1 LLALDADVLDR
12 KLEMFASL
20 GAELDLDVAYAGK
33 ALLVGAL
40 AKRLIGTSLSLD
52 VCSLGEL
59 VVAERAG
66 FPAAR
71 IVMHGCGKS
80 DEELSAAV
88 AGRVGRLVIDH
99 RTELER
105 LVELAS
111 QARPLEVFLRVN
123 SGIEAHTHAYVRTG
137 GEDSKFGFA
146 LGDVVAASARVAQ
159 ARGLRLGGLHSHL
172 GSQLFDEQ
180 PYRASLLAMLEVYA
194 EARAGATS
202 LGEVIVGGGF
212 GVDSRP
218 GSPQSDPRAIVT
230 SLAALNRERSSEL
243 GMPPPRLG
251 IEPGRAIVAEA
262 GTSLYRVLAVK
273 DQGSRRFV
281 IIDGGLGDNPRPALY
296 GAYHHP
302 RLAAGR
308 SSAERQTTVCGRS
321 CENDELV
328 TAPLPSDIAAG
339 DVLAF
344 LTTGAYT
351 FSMASNYNRF
361 PRPALVFAGG
371 GSHRAVVRR
380 ESNEDLMRTDL
391 DA

>member
-1 LLALDADVLDR
+1 MTQQDPRVAPAVTGGRSPLRRRVDDV
-12 KLEMFASL
+12 E
-20 GAELDLDVAYAGK
+20 
-33 ALLVGAL
+33 
-40 AKRLIGTSLSLD
+40 
-52 VCSLGEL
+52 
-59 VVAERAG
+59 
-66 FPAAR
+66 AA
-71 IVMHGCGKS
+71 IMTG
-80 DEELSAAV
+80 
-88 AGRVGRLVIDH
+88 LVI
-99 RTELER
+99 L
-105 LVELAS
+105 
-111 QARPLEVFLRVN
+111 FL
-123 SGIEAHTHAYVRTG
+123 
-137 GEDSKFGFA
+137 
-146 LGDVVAASARVAQ
+146 VAAPV
-159 ARGLRLGGLHSHL
+159 L
-172 GSQLFDEQ
+172 
-180 PYRASLLAMLEVYA
+180 
-194 EARAGATS
+194 
-202 LGEVIVGGGF
+202 
-212 GVDSRP
+212 
-218 GSPQSDPRAIVT
+218 
-230 SLAALNRERSSEL
+230 
-243 GMPPPRLG
+243 
-251 IEPGRAIVAEA
+251 AIVAEA